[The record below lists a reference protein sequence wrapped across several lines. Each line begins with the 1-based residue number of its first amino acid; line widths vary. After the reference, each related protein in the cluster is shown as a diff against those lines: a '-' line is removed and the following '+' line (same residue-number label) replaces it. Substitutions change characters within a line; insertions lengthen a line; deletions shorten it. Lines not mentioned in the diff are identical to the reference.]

1 MQSTTRVFSC
11 FEAGDSVTNLH
22 VSLDRYKDDIKDLQG
37 MMWKYVLYYLLY
49 VWLKVKLTCFQTSQ
63 AKSLPLWRL

>member
-22 VSLDRYKDDIKDLQG
+22 VSLDQYKDDIKDLRG
-37 MMWKYVLYYLLY
+37 MMWKYVLYYFI
-49 VWLKVKLTCFQTSQ
+49 VDSQ
-63 AKSLPLWRL
+63 VNMFSDVAS